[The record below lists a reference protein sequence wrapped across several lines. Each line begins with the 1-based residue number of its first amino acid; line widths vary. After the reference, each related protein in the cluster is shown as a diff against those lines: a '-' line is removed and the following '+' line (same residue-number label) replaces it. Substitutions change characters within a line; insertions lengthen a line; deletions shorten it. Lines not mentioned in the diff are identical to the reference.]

1 MKRLL
6 FLLLLVHGIT
16 SQAQSPYTGGNG
28 SGYQA
33 NSSAVVV
40 CPFFFGGMADG
51 QSVNATP
58 PVSCPP
64 FFGGSGDGYSSN
76 SGGCT
81 IVLPVK
87 LLDFY
92 GQKETQRNILH
103 WKVSDDVA
111 VQRFDLERSA
121 DGTHFNSIGTV
132 AGSTAAGFLYLFI
145 DNNPLATINFY
156 RLRITE
162 RSNVVSYSRVIV
174 IRDASSSLT
183 SIYPNPATTSVTLS
197 YYAATAAIT
206 TITLYQDDGKIV
218 KTITQLLA
226 RGANYITLDLS
237 SLVPGLYFIQIGNS
251 GERVKLVVVR

>member
-40 CPFFFGGMADG
+40 CPFFFGGIADG
-51 QSVNATP
+51 HSVNTTP

-64 FFGGSGDGYSSN
+64 FFGGGGDGYSSN

-103 WKVSDDVA
+103 WKVSDDMA

-121 DGTHFNSIGTV
+121 DGIHFNSIGTV
-132 AGSTAAGFLYLFI
+132 AGSTTTGFLYLFI
-145 DNNPLATINFY
+145 DNNPLVAINFY

-162 RSNVVSYSRVIV
+162 RSNVVSFSRVIV

-183 SIYPNPATTSVTLS
+183 SIYPNPAAQS
-197 YYAATAAIT
+197 A
-206 TITLYQDDGKIV
+206 TLYYNAVVAGTISINICQADGKEV
-218 KTITQLLA
+218 KQLLQPLA
-226 RGANYITLDLS
+226 RGTNYIQLDLS
-237 SLVPGLYFIQIGNS
+237 ALAPGFYFIRIANTS
-251 GERVKLVVVR
+251 ERLKLVIRR